1 MTDPVIALLVAAGVI
16 ALGLFLFWPR
26 WGLIAYWRYLRRAST
41 RVLSEDAL
49 KYIHKREV
57 EGKSPDLNGLAGNL
71 GISADNTAA
80 LIDAMVARD
89 LVTWSKNRLR
99 LTPEGR
105 RSALHIIRAHRLWE
119 RYLADETG
127 LEEKEWHARAERQ
140 EHALSPSAA
149 DELSHQLGQPT
160 HDPHGD
166 PIPAAD
172 SERIRPG
179 GEPLTA
185 IDENELVRIVH
196 IEDEPEM
203 IYAQLTAEGLAP
215 GMELRVLERT
225 PQLIRFW
232 TEGDERILAPILAN
246 NISVVPLEEDEP
258 SEAYTGQRLSDLEPG
273 ERGRVTAI
281 SRACRGSERRR
292 LLDLGL
298 TPDTVVT
305 AEFKSPGGDPT
316 AFRIRGAVI
325 ALRREQAELIHI
337 ERLESEADHD
347 RTREDLSSESSM

>member
-1 MTDPVIALLVAAGVI
+1 MTNPVTALLLAVGVV
-16 ALGLFLFWPR
+16 ALGLLLFWPR

-49 KYIHKREV
+49 KHIYKSEV
-57 EGKSPDLNGLAGNL
+57 EGKSPDLDGLAGKL
-71 GISADNTAA
+71 GISADDTAE
-80 LIDAMVARD
+80 LIETMVLRD
-89 LVTWSKNRLR
+89 LVNWRNNRLQ
-99 LTPEGR
+99 LTPDGR
-105 RSALHIIRAHRLWE
+105 TSALHIIRAHRLWE

-127 LEEKEWHARAERQ
+127 LDQKEWHAKAERQ
-140 EHALSPSAA
+140 EHTLSPSAA
-149 DELSHQLGQPT
+149 DDLSRLLGQPT

-172 SERIRPG
+172 SERIRHG

-196 IEDEPEM
+196 VEDEPET
-203 IYAQLTAEGLAP
+203 IYAQLVAEGLAP
-215 GMELRVLERT
+215 GMELRVLEKT

-232 TEGDERILAPILAN
+232 TEGDERVLAPILAN
-246 NISVVPLEEDEP
+246 NVSVVPLEEDEP
-258 SEAYTGQRLSDLEPG
+258 SEAYTGERLSDLEPG
-273 ERGRVTAI
+273 DRGRVTAI

-325 ALRREQAELIHI
+325 ALRREQTELIHI
-337 ERLESEADHD
+337 ERLESEVDHD
-347 RTREDLSSESSM
+347 QFRKNVSSESGV